1 MLASPPAHYPNLG
14 KVGRFWVGG
23 WLGAYKKILKNA
35 NFFEKK
41 NMFYNIKKNFQNTC
55 TIKNKALNLQCN

>member
-41 NMFYNIKKNFQNTC
+41 KYVIKHKKKFSKILAQL
-55 TIKNKALNLQCN
+55 KNKP

>member
-1 MLASPPAHYPNLG
+1 MLASLPAHYPNLG

-35 NFFEKK
+35 NFLRKK
-41 NMFYNIKKNFQNTC
+41 KYVVKHKKKFAKIFLYQ
-55 TIKNKALNLQCN
+55 ILFVPL